1 MNYILLHILILI
13 LNFNVLILIIIRHNL
28 LTINNSIQSLNWC
41 NVNKRSKLL
50 IVMDILA
57 LIILK
62 ILLNVDW
69 LVQWLH
75 LLLIN
80 LIEIDCIR
88 IIEDQTIF
96 IINIHLHSLN
106 LLSNSHSI
114 LLATI
119 SNLMSVIQ
127 LIITDIL
134 LLLYKTIP
142 IIEIIIFILNI
153 FFINLLNKDWQ
164 SLFTFKFKS
173 LLNKIFIQLFTRF
186 KIIILIHEILIF
198 FPIS

>member
-1 MNYILLHILILI
+1 LNYILLHILILI

>member
-134 LLLYKTIP
+134 LLIYKTIP